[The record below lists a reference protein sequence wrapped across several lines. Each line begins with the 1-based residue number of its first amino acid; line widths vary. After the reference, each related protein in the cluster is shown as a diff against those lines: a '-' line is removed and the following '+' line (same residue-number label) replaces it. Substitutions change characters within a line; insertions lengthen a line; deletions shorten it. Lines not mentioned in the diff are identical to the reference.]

1 MARVTVRDRV
11 YLDKRGRATT
21 DPELGEV
28 LWATPGMEVMQR
40 DAEAVGYRPGSDE
53 SAPEEPAP
61 EEEKPKARRSPRTK
75 VVRAPSGD
83 K

>member
-1 MARVTVRDRV
+1 MARVTVQDRV

-21 DPELGEV
+21 DPEQGEV
-28 LWATPGMEVMQR
+28 LWATPGMEVMER
-40 DAEAVGYRPGSDE
+40 DAKAVGYSPSGS
-53 SAPEEPAP
+53 EEVE

-75 VVRAPSGD
+75 VVRSPGGD